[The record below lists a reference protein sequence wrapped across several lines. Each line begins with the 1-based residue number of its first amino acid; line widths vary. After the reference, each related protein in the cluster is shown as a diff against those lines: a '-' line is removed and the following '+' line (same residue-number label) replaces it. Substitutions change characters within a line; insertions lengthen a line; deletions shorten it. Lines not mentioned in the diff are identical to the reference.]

1 MHRSALVCLC
11 WILGCGD
18 DSSPSD
24 GTTDATSSS
33 SSSEESSS
41 SGGDPS
47 APRIEATIDA
57 TMACDG
63 ATMLQFTATRFACVS
78 AGPCT
83 VGNPPT
89 PIIGDTE
96 ICPSDAG
103 ERTFTVELTQGG
115 RYHVELVATLSNGTT
130 IDTCYSN
137 DGSQE
142 VVVGNAEIDSGAV
155 ITVTP
160 VGGACPDS

>member
-11 WILGCGD
+11 WIFGCGD

-24 GTTDATSSS
+24 GTTEATSSS
-33 SSSEESSS
+33 SGSEESS

-89 PIIGDTE
+89 PIIGTTVT
-96 ICPSDAG
+96 CPSEAG
-103 ERTFTVELTQGG
+103 ERTFAVELTQGG
-115 RYHVELVATLSNGTT
+115 RYHVELMATLSNGST
-130 IDTCYSN
+130 IDT
-137 DGSQE
+137 
-142 VVVGNAEIDSGAV
+142 
-155 ITVTP
+155 
-160 VGGACPDS
+160 

>member
-18 DSSPSD
+18 DSSPSS
-24 GTTDATSSS
+24 GTTDASSS
-33 SSSEESSS
+33 TGSEESSS

-47 APRIEATIDA
+47 APRIVAPIDA

-63 ATMLQFTATRFACVS
+63 ATTIQFTATRFACVS

-89 PIIGDTE
+89 PIIGTTVT
-96 ICPSDAG
+96 CPSDAG
-103 ERTFTVELTQGG
+103 ERTVSVELTQGG

-142 VVVGNAEIDSGAV
+142 VVVGTAEIDSGAV

-160 VGGACPDS
+160 VGGSCPDD